1 MELAVLSLRHR
12 TSPRHSCVYTRMSWV
27 CSVMQASDANSASVH
42 ASDNFMYESSDSEND
57 GD

>member
-1 MELAVLSLRHR
+1 
-12 TSPRHSCVYTRMSWV
+12 
-27 CSVMQASDANSASVH
+27 MQASGANSASVH